1 MERKEADANAVQKTF
16 LEYYAHVRKIKDL
29 PYTSKRDAK
38 RFQVVKSRLNRL
50 GPSNVVAQKLVTW
63 DW

>member
-38 RFQVVKSRLNRL
+38 RFEVVKSRLNRL
-50 GPSNVVAQKLVTW
+50 GP
-63 DW
+63 